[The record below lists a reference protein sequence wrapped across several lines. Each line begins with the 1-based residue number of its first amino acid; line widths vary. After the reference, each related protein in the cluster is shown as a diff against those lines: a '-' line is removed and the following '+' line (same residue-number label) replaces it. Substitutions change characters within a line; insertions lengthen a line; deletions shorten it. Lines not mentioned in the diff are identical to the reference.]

1 MTKLF
6 TSLIIVL
13 CLYTTTFAQTKNN
26 VEFGANIGYNISY
39 VNETGV
45 TDVNSPGTSGINLG
59 ISADL
64 PLSGIWSIK
73 GKVIFD
79 QKGWSDGFISNA
91 DGTVINNVNFQ
102 LNYITI
108 PIMVNWEFGKKK
120 NWYLNFGPYAGF
132 LLGATETSTGT
143 DVKSAFNNND
153 FGLSYGLGVKIPVSS
168 KLKLFF
174 EYNGQSGISN
184 IIKGV
189 PNSIVVQNF
198 RSAINVGINFPL
210 R

>member
-13 CLYTTTFAQTKNN
+13 CLYTATFAQTKSN

-39 VNETGV
+39 VNVTGI
-45 TDVNSPGTSGINLG
+45 TDVNSPGTSGVNLG
-59 ISADL
+59 ISAKI

-79 QKGWSDGFISNA
+79 QKGWSDGFLSNA
-91 DGTVINNVNFQ
+91 DGTVINNINFQ

-132 LLGATETSTGT
+132 LLGATETSTST
-143 DVKSAFNNND
+143 DVKSDFNSND
-153 FGLSYGLGVKIPVSS
+153 FGLSYGLGVKIPVSNR
-168 KLKLFF
+168 LKLFF

-184 IIKGV
+184 IIKGT